1 VPHARATRKGERMAT
16 ATIKFTFEIPAERE
30 EFREAA
36 SWQEMALA
44 TWEAK
49 QKLFR
54 EIDENDREHNWTQIQ
69 IEFLKEL
76 MEILQWDK

>member
-1 VPHARATRKGERMAT
+1 MAT
-16 ATIKFTFEIPAERE
+16 AKIEFSFEMPAERE

-54 EIDENDREHNWTQIQ
+54 EIDENDTGHNWTEKQ

>member
-1 VPHARATRKGERMAT
+1 MAT
-16 ATIKFTFEIPAERE
+16 ATIKFTFEMPAESE
-30 EFREAA
+30 YFREAS
-36 SWQEMALA
+36 SWREMALA

-54 EIDENDREHNWTQIQ
+54 EIDENDTGHNWNGKQ